1 MRLWDMELDAGTGQ
15 RAGRHRAGGELLTGP
30 DGPVGLAGRPDDARA
45 AVGALYAEH
54 ALGLIRLAYIMLGN
68 AAAAEDVV
76 HEAFCGLYRR
86 WPQLHD
92 RSKALGYVRSAVLN
106 GSRSVLRRKPVVE
119 LADGHQLP
127 ASSAEAAILTDETR
141 REVVHALRRLPS
153 RQREVLTMRFYLDL
167 ADDEIAAAVGIGSG
181 AVRSAAHRG
190 LKSLRRALE
199 ETS

>member
-1 MRLWDMELDAGTGQ
+1 MELDAGTGQ
-15 RAGRHRAGGELLTGP
+15 RAGRHRAGGELLTGL
-30 DGPVGLAGRPDDARA
+30 DGPVGLAGRPDDARV

-76 HEAFCGLYRR
+76 QEAFCGLYRR
-86 WPQLHD
+86 WPQLRD

-106 GSRSVLRRKPVVE
+106 GSRSVLRRKPAVE
-119 LADGHQLP
+119 LADGHQPP

-141 REVVHALRRLPS
+141 REVVHALRRLPG

-167 ADDEIAAAVGIGSG
+167 ADDEIAAAMGIGNG

-190 LKSLRRALE
+190 LISLRRALE